1 MFGFP
6 AVAHAAGEADAVR
19 QSFQALKT
27 ALLLDR
33 GEEAARLISSST
45 LALSDKARDLALYG
59 SRAELEAQPTA
70 MPGRALVAYV
80 VDTNLTRDGPV
91 AGIDLGGVRI
101 DRANATADIVSDQPF
116 PVTQLQFA
124 KEDGFWKLDL
134 TDIAYGQTALDE
146 FVAAMAPNNTAV
158 QHSMRNELVLA
169 MLAAQ
174 NGGVG
179 SSIWQPPLRRP

>member
-1 MFGFP
+1 
-6 AVAHAAGEADAVR
+6 
-19 QSFQALKT
+19 LT
-27 ALLLDR
+27 A
-33 GEEAARLISSST
+33 
-45 LALSDKARDLALYG
+45 ALSLRQTIGA
-59 SRAELEAQPTA
+59 AQLRA